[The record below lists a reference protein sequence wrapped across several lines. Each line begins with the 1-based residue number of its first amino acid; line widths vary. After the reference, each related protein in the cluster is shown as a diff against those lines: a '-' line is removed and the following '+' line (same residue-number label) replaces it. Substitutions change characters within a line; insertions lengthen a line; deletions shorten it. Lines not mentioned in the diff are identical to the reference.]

1 MNSVECCLLSSSL
14 SKASHDDPSIIVF
27 APLVLCTGHH
37 DQPRKS
43 VEKSV
48 HAFVCNRVS
57 MRSRYPSN
65 NEDPVWTVSTINV
78 QGVANMDLLLHFLRM

>member
-1 MNSVECCLLSSSL
+1 
-14 SKASHDDPSIIVF
+14 
-27 APLVLCTGHH
+27 
-37 DQPRKS
+37 
-43 VEKSV
+43 
-48 HAFVCNRVS
+48 